1 MLAVIPARGG
11 SKGVPGKNIKE
22 LSGKPLIVYT
32 IEAALDSNIFEKVIV
47 STDSE
52 EIAGIA
58 KQSGAEVPFIRPD
71 ELSGDMIPSDDVII
85 HTLDFYKKQGI
96 EFDNVC
102 KLQPTSPF
110 RNSQHLKDSYN
121 LFCEKNVDFL
131 VSVCECEHSPMWAG
145 TIEKDLK
152 LDNFIQEDMKKAC
165 RQSLPVY
172 YRLNGAI
179 YIGKVKAFEQNK
191 SFLGRNSIA
200 YIMPQEA
207 SIDIDTSLDFEYAE
221 FFMKKMNRNI

>member
-1 MLAVIPARGG
+1 
-11 SKGVPGKNIKE
+11 
-22 LSGKPLIVYT
+22 
-32 IEAALDSNIFEKVIV
+32 
-47 STDSE
+47 
-52 EIAGIA
+52 
-58 KQSGAEVPFIRPD
+58 
-71 ELSGDMIPSDDVII
+71 
-85 HTLDFYKKQGI
+85 
-96 EFDNVC
+96 
-102 KLQPTSPF
+102 
-110 RNSQHLKDSYN
+110 
-121 LFCEKNVDFL
+121 
-131 VSVCECEHSPMWAG
+131 MWAG